1 MDLSGS
7 SYRISSHFIHYF
19 NSPSITTGLQWI
31 KGNLVR
37 IRMSLF
43 SVSLRNAKSCK
54 FSKIFLSHTDVSYY
68 DWAEV
73 WVVILKWPVLIYQP
87 FSKSVGL
94 LVEFYN
100 RAVHIHITYT
110 TYLMQNFFNLIWYD
124 TFAHTRPSPLE
135 SQKLSVSGQV
145 GHSDAHFQ
153 MKKKKFHLTVD
164 WMWIWLSL
172 FQLLGFAELIQMLFH
187 SLHQN
192 CLWVTEINTPPMG
205 AAKLSWLYVTEVH
218 AGLEKNL
225 KHHQLLVQKRSGNKQ
240 ENCVSSTHSAWSSTK
255 PCPLFFVFSLPR
267 FLPAARQT
275 EPINAGR

>member
-68 DWAEV
+68 DRAEV

-153 MKKKKFHLTVD
+153 MKKKVPSNCGLDVD
-164 WMWIWLSL
+164 MTFPLPAIGVCRANPDVIP
-172 FQLLGFAELIQMLFH
+172 FPAPKLLMGDWDKYATDGCGKAVMTLCDRGPCWTWE
-187 SLHQN
+187 
-192 CLWVTEINTPPMG
+192 EPKTPP
-205 AAKLSWLYVTEVH
+205 AT
-218 AGLEKNL
+218 
-225 KHHQLLVQKRSGNKQ
+225 
-240 ENCVSSTHSAWSSTK
+240 SAETFW
-255 PCPLFFVFSLPR
+255 
-267 FLPAARQT
+267 
-275 EPINAGR
+275 